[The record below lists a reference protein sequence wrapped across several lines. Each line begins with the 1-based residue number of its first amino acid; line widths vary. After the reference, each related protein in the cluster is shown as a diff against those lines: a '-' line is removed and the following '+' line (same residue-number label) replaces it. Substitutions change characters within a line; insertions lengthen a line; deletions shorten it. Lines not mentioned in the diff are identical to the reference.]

1 MSLRTVRAS
10 HAVRAAA
17 RAGDAGLGRVP
28 IAAPAARVQARNGGA
43 VYVAQGTLVFV
54 GVAISDTRTYVRPL
68 GLAHGRPQWQ
78 GSGPWR
84 TGAVCA
90 ALRRRSVR
98 G

>member
-68 GLAHGRPQWQ
+68 GLAHGGRGGGGRP
-78 GSGPWR
+78 
-84 TGAVCA
+84 AVDRGGVRRVA
-90 ALRRRSVR
+90 AAQCT
-98 G
+98 